1 MENLHYNMFPLKNE
15 VNEND
20 AHREGSL
27 ILEYFQTSIT
37 IATNEGT
44 AEVDT
49 NLDEVLGVVD
59 LGYLSS
65 MADPTDTVKL
75 CTDGV
80 ITTGAVTVGAKSVDV
95 ADGAITVR
103 GFLVGRRL
111 VSAITIS

>member
-1 MENLHYNMFPLKNE
+1 MAENLYYNFFPLNNE
-15 VNEND
+15 VNQND
-20 AHREGSL
+20 AYREGAL
-27 ILEYFQTSIT
+27 ILEYFQESIT

-44 AEVDT
+44 VEVST
-49 NLDEVLGVVD
+49 NLDEVLGVLD
-59 LGYLSS
+59 FGYMAS

-103 GFLVGRRL
+103 GFLVGRRKVASL
-111 VSAITIS
+111 